1 MIDGGHGGQVG
12 LVSGLGAQQMGCGWE
27 RGDSVV
33 SLVIPWLCLAGSV
46 VGLTARELG
55 S

>member
-1 MIDGGHGGQVG
+1 MIDGRHGGQIG
-12 LVSGLGAQQMGCGWE
+12 LVSWFGASKMGCGWE